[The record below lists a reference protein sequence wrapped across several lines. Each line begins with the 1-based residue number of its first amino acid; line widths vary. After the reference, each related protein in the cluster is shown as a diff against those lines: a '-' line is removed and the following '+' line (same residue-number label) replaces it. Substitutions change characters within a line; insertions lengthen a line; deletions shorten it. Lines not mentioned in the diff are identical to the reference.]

1 MAGRAAPLRSW
12 AVYGFLRRP
21 KWIALTIG
29 VVLLMVGMV
38 SLGFWQLRRLDTR
51 KALNAEV
58 RQHSAAAPVTLDSL
72 LVSGITSATAKA
84 VEWRTVMA
92 TGVYD
97 TADEVLVANRSF
109 DGEPGLHVLTPLDLA
124 DGRTLLVNRGW
135 VPIAT
140 TVGGAVVVPPPPT
153 GDVTVTAR
161 VRATQVRGALGP
173 RDPTT
178 GRLHTFARA
187 DVARI
192 AEQLNRPVVPA
203 YVELI
208 AAPGQDTIKPPRPL
222 PLPALDDGPHL
233 SYAVQWFIFT
243 ICAAAGWIA
252 VVRRQLREQRRSA
265 SAPRTAGDGAAPSTK
280 QTA

>member
-1 MAGRAAPLRSW
+1 M

-29 VVLLMVGMV
+29 VVVLMVGMV
-38 SLGFWQLRRLDTR
+38 NLGFWQLRRLDTR

-58 RQHSAAAPVTLDSL
+58 RHRSAAAPAPLDSL
-72 LVSGITSATAKA
+72 LGSGVTFASAEAL
-84 VEWRTVMA
+84 EWRTVTA

-97 TADEVLVANRSF
+97 TASEVLVANRSF
-109 DGEPGLHVLTPLDLA
+109 DGEPGLHVLTPLDLD

-140 TVGGAVVVPPPPT
+140 TVGGAVVVPPPPPA
-153 GDVTVTAR
+153 DVTVTAR

-173 RDPTT
+173 RDPAT

-192 AEQLNRPVVPA
+192 AEQLSRPVVPA

-208 AAPGQDTIKPPRPL
+208 AAPGQDTVKPPRPL
-222 PLPALDDGPHL
+222 PLPTLDDGPHL

-252 VVRRQLREQRRSA
+252 VVRRQLREQRRA
-265 SAPRTAGDGAAPSTK
+265 AARPPTAGDGDGDGAAASTK